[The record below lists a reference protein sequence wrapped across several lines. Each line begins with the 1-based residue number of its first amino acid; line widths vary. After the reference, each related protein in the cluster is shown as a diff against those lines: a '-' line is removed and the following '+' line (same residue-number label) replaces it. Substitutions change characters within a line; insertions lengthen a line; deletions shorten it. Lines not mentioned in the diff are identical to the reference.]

1 MYSNLTQKLQRKIRK
16 KKKKLYAKEQVL
28 QTYESST
35 KEMD

>member
-1 MYSNLTQKLQRKIRK
+1 MYSNLTQKLQRKIR